1 MLLHDIV
8 NRYAN
13 DKIAQKYKITVIK
26 VRTVLSFAPNDVCI
40 FSIQIWILLN
50 NGSHRGNAT
59 VVAIGSRMI
68 VIQGCGT
75 NRFVQFSEG

>member
-1 MLLHDIV
+1 M

-26 VRTVLSFAPNDVCI
+26 VRTVLSFAPNECI
-40 FSIQIWILLN
+40 FSIQIWVGLN

-59 VVAIGSRMI
+59 VVAIGSRMN
-68 VIQGCGT
+68 VIQGFGT